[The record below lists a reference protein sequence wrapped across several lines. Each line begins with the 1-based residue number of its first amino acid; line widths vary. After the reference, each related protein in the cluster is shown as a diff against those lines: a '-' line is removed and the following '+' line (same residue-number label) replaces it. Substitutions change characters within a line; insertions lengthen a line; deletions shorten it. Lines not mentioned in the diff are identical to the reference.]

1 MANEIQEFFLGQN
14 EQEIENER
22 RKTRALMKL
31 FPYSMGNTDQTK
43 YILRKDGNQNQYESS
58 GSNAID
64 KPGKVVI
71 SNESEKSQEQDW
83 EQMPKVT
90 DFGNRD
96 IETPFAS
103 NGFTQAGSLSE
114 FNNTNRAGV
123 FDATGKHDKVHRTT
137 PRHEANRGLEPDS
150 IFTNDHSDLL
160 WSDKRQKKTYY
171 NQEPGIYGVLPTRN
185 YSKQI
190 NELKSQLPQ
199 RALDILKE
207 LGTEVVVLDNLHFVY
222 KNGTTENQN
231 GVYSPKSKKIYIDSK
246 HIDTYTIISEVLH
259 ATQDHLG
266 MTGASKSNIEF
277 QEHVLKDL
285 YFNQRFGKTTN
296 PKYLKGLSTTDDSHY
311 SDFIKDAFDENNI
324 LNLNYFLSRID
335 SFFNKFQ

>member
-1 MANEIQEFFLGQN
+1 ME
-14 EQEIENER
+14 
-22 RKTRALMKL
+22 L

-43 YILRKDGNQNQYESS
+43 YILRKDGNQNQNESS

-71 SNESEKSQEQDW
+71 SNESEKSQEQNW

-90 DFGNRD
+90 DFGNRN

-103 NGFTQAGSLSE
+103 NGFTQAGFLGE

-150 IFTNDHSDLL
+150 IFTNDHSNLL
-160 WSDKRQKKTYY
+160 WSNRKQGRTYY
-171 NQEPGIYGVLPTRN
+171 NQKPGIYGVLPTRN

-199 RALDILKE
+199 RMLRILNE
-207 LGTEVVVLDNLHFVY
+207 LGTEIRVLDNLHYVD
-222 KNGTTENQN
+222 KDGNIKQPLGTYRSN
-231 GVYSPKSKKIYIDSK
+231 KITLDSK
-246 HIDTYTIISEVLH
+246 HVDIETLLAETIH
-259 ATQDHLG
+259 AMQDYLG
-266 MTGASKSNIEF
+266 MADKGLSNLEF

-285 YFNQRFGKTTN
+285 YNYYQYKFN
-296 PKYLKGLSTTDDSHY
+296 
-311 SDFIKDAFDENNI
+311 
-324 LNLNYFLSRID
+324 
-335 SFFNKFQ
+335 